1 MVDKKTVKKTVKKE
15 TGPKA
20 DPAETKKQGEG
31 K

>member
-1 MVDKKTVKKTVKKE
+1 MVDKKVTKKTVKKIV
-15 TGPKA
+15 KA

>member
-1 MVDKKTVKKTVKKE
+1 MADKKVKKTDKKK
-15 TGPKA
+15 TAPKA